1 MAVHVS
7 GRSSSHHQEHKTI
20 HTASGV
26 VKPVLL
32 LAATVDE
39 MELCSISST
48 NGVPSHPRT
57 EFHLI
62 HERSSISSTNGVPS
76 HPRKR
81 QYWFDNTW
89 RCMYSFVLLVM
100 SGGTAW

>member
-39 MELCSISST
+39 QLAA
-48 NGVPSHPRT
+48 V
-57 EFHLI
+57 L
-62 HERSSISSTNGVPS
+62 V
-76 HPRKR
+76 
-81 QYWFDNTW
+81 DNT
-89 RCMYSFVLLVM
+89 
-100 SGGTAW
+100 